1 MTSTRPPEPSVG
13 VDPRP
18 LVGEPVSLDL
28 LNTVWVDAAGRH
40 DLLADLP
47 GLRIWLTG
55 NGLAEQAPAT
65 QDTRAALLEARDA
78 ISAHLHDPTAPAA
91 AGAINALLAR
101 GVLTR
106 ALTEHGPVVRPQVQ
120 DPAQLA
126 AWTAAE
132 DYLQLIARD
141 PARIRRCAH
150 PDCVLHFYDTS
161 PRGDRRWCSMAGCG
175 NRAKAARHHAR
186 TRQHAR

>member
-1 MTSTRPPEPSVG
+1 M
-13 VDPRP
+13 
-18 LVGEPVSLDL
+18 VGEPVSLDL
-28 LNTVWVDAAGRH
+28 LNTVWTDATGWH
-40 DLLADLP
+40 DLLADQL
-47 GLRIWLTG
+47 GLRVWLVS
-55 NGLAEQAPAT
+55 NGLADRAPASE
-65 QDTRAALLEARDA
+65 DSRVALLQARDV
-78 ISAHLHDPTAPAA
+78 ISAHLNNPTAPAST
-91 AGAINALLAR
+91 GALNALLAR

-106 ALTEHGPVVRPQVQ
+106 TLTGHGPATRPQVQ

-132 DYLQLIARD
+132 DYLQLLARD
-141 PARIRRCAH
+141 PARVRRCAH

-186 TRQHAR
+186 TRQTIS

>member
-1 MTSTRPPEPSVG
+1 MTSALPAEPAAA

-28 LNTVWVDAAGRH
+28 LNTVWIDAAGRH
-40 DLLADLP
+40 DLLADLA
-47 GLRIWLTG
+47 GLRIWLAS
-55 NGLAEQAPAT
+55 NALAERVPASE
-65 QDTRAALLEARDA
+65 DTRLALLQARNV
-78 ISAHLHDPTAPAA
+78 ISEHLDDPSARTTQAL
-91 AGAINALLAR
+91 NALLAR
-101 GVLTR
+101 GVLIRT
-106 ALTEHGPVVRPQVQ
+106 LTEHGPATRPQMQ

-132 DYLQLIARD
+132 DYLQLLARD
-141 PARIRRCAH
+141 PARVRRCAH

-186 TRQHAR
+186 TRQHAS